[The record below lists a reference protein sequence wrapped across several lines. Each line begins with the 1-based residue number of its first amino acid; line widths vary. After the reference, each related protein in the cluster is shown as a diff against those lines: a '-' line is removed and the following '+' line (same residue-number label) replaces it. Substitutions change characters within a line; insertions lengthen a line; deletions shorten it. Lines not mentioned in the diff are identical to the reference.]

1 MCCGGKH
8 ALWACKFKFERCFRC
23 GKTWHIA
30 KLKVYNGKS
39 RVRSVTEESRD
50 EQDDHV
56 MVYTVDALKSS
67 GIRVP
72 MCIDGTRFDM
82 QLDTAAD
89 VSLLPESLY
98 REHLS
103 HSSLSQPASVVL
115 KIYEN
120 QTVDLVE
127 NIMVIVKN
135 EEKGVNNLPLIIALG
150 TDKAA
155 LFGLLWL
162 EYIRLNWQ
170 GTTAEGNHCL
180 DKCRE
185 RPTTHVSQTKVSSMR

>member
-1 MCCGGKH
+1 M
-8 ALWACKFKFERCFRC
+8 
-23 GKTWHIA
+23 
-30 KLKVYNGKS
+30 
-39 RVRSVTEESRD
+39 RSVTEESRD

-72 MCIDGTRFDM
+72 MCIDGTRFYM
-82 QLDTAAD
+82 QLGTAAD

-115 KIYEN
+115 TIYEN
-120 QTVDLVE
+120 QIVDLVDKV
-127 NIMVIVKN
+127 MVIVKN
-135 EEKGVNNLPLIIALG
+135 EDKGVNNNLPLIIALG

-170 GTTAEGNHCL
+170 VTTAEGNHCL
-180 DKCRE
+180 NMCRE
-185 RPTTHVSQTKVSSMR
+185 RPTTHVSQTKVSSYALKKKVEEELDRLVQTKVIESVRYSDWATR